1 MLLNLLL
8 VGLTV
13 STAFAQR
20 DEAFEEYL
28 RQQEEAYEA
37 YKEEVTK
44 QYQEFLKA
52 EREAFKKF
60 QEEVERKWLKFIGS
74 TEKDWV
80 EYRHN
85 LNVRTKVDFE
95 KGEAWVEVL
104 VNSDPQ
110 EEVARLKQ
118 AVAELVNDRGTT
130 SDYEVRM
137 PDGTVDVP
145 KPLSDEPVLSR
156 QLRTS
161 DGKPVTEENAEVFAS
176 EVVRE
181 PYIKREEVVGKDG
194 KRRTKLSVRFPL
206 VPDHLRV
213 RAQKYADLVHQYAS
227 KFQLSP
233 PLVFAVIHT
242 ESHFNPKARSPVPA
256 YGLMQLVPTSG
267 GRTAYRYIYK
277 EDKVLPP
284 SYFFVPRNN
293 IELGCGYL
301 HYLRTRIFR
310 GIQDDRKAIY
320 CAVAAY
326 NTGPGNVAR
335 AFAGKGSL
343 KKALPLV
350 NRMAADE
357 VYDRLRRKLPYRETR
372 KYVEKVFNRM
382 PLYRDS

>member
-1 MLLNLLL
+1 MVL
-8 VGLTV
+8 GLFLAV
-13 STAFAQR
+13 FAAGTAFAQR

-28 RQQEEAYEA
+28 RQQKEAYET
-37 YKEEVTK
+37 YKEEVTR

-52 EREAFKKF
+52 DREAFRRFK
-60 QEEVERKWLKFIGS
+60 EEVERKWREFVGS

-80 EYRHN
+80 EYHHN

-95 KGEAWVEVL
+95 KGEAQVEVL
-104 VNSDPQ
+104 VNSDP
-110 EEVARLKQ
+110 EEEIARLKQ
-118 AVAELVNDRGTT
+118 AVVELVKDRGTT

-145 KPLSDEPVLSR
+145 KPLSDKPVLSG

-161 DGKPVTEENAEVFAS
+161 DGKPVTEENAEVFA
-176 EVVRE
+176 EELVRE

-194 KRRTKLSVRFPL
+194 KKRTKLSVRFPL

-213 RAQKYADLVHQYAS
+213 RAQRYADLVHQYAS
-227 KFQLSP
+227 RFQLSP

-277 EDKVLPP
+277 EDKILPP
-284 SYFFVPRNN
+284 SYFYVPRNN

-335 AFAGKGSL
+335 AFTGRRSL
-343 KKALPLV
+343 KRAIPLI
-350 NRMAADE
+350 NGMSADE

-372 KYVEKVFNRM
+372 EYVTKVFNRV
-382 PLYRDS
+382 PLYME